1 MPSSRQRMIEVQL
14 LGMVCR
20 KRTEAEEIE
29 KRERGAGKTAVS
41 RLLFVMSGCGIGLPV
56 CWGRSGRK
64 WYSWLW

>member
-41 RLLFVMSGCGIGLPV
+41 RLLLS
-56 CWGRSGRK
+56 
-64 WYSWLW
+64 